1 MNISDL
7 NYEMGKFLMPD
18 SSINANELDE
28 FLYRNNIKI
37 REDYRQLII
46 RYGNCKELL
55 KNGFSDFTY
64 QKMKSYYLEGNDFYD
79 DKVPYNTTFIGTD
92 FDDEPLCI
100 DYYTGEIHTYF
111 EEAKDLF
118 YYKNI
123 DSLLFYCFM
132 NSIYLKIIFNNIEN
146 NIKIYEP
153 ENFLVNNDRF
163 KLTEIKNE
171 IYYFIDFK
179 LYKVY
184 NHIYESDKC
193 YLIANIFEGGVLE
206 KY

>member
-7 NYEMGKFLMPD
+7 NCEMGKLLMSD
-18 SSINANELDE
+18 SSVNTNELDE
-28 FLYRNNIKI
+28 FLCRNNIKI
-37 REDYRQLII
+37 RDDYRQLII
-46 RYGNCKELL
+46 RYGNCKGLL

-64 QKMKSYYLEGNDFYD
+64 QKMKSYYLESDDLYD
-79 DKVPYNTTFIGTD
+79 DQVPYNTTFIGTD

-111 EEAKDLF
+111 KKTKDLF
-118 YYKNI
+118 YYENI

-132 NSIYLKIIFNNIEN
+132 NSSYLNIIFNNIEN
-146 NIKIYEP
+146 NIKIYDP
-153 ENFLVNNDRF
+153 EYFLANNDRF
-163 KLTEIKNE
+163 KLTKIQNE
-171 IYYFIDFK
+171 IYYFIDYK

-184 NHIYESDKC
+184 NHIYESDNC

-206 KY
+206 NY